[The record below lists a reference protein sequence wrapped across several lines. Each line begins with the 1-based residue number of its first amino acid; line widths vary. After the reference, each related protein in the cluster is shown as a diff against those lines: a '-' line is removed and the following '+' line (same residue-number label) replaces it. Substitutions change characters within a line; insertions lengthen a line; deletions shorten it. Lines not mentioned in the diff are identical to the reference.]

1 MGTGVL
7 AAWIWEIVRVTPYN
21 RSEPPTV
28 PYDWTNPKF
37 APLFVLFMLNWV
49 SSQLMQYV
57 VMWYLGC
64 FTNNPRNAANNAGVF
79 RGFMAAGE
87 AITFG
92 IDSAGTKYVI
102 EASTILAFYVVGM
115 LAMLYLALYEIDD
128 TKYFKE
134 KEVTIPVHV
143 VEEHEH
149 ALHGEEVKGD
159 HGHELQQPAAPEPTN
174 LDHKD
179 VSHTTEGELR

>member
-7 AAWIWEIVRVTPYN
+7 AAWIWEIIRVTPYN
-21 RSEPPTV
+21 RSKPPTV
-28 PYDWTNPKF
+28 PYDWTDPKF

-87 AITFG
+87 AVTFG

-102 EASTILAFYVVGM
+102 EASSIFAFYVAGM
-115 LAMLYLALYEIDD
+115 IAMLYLALYEIDD

-149 ALHGEEVKGD
+149 DHELHGKEVKAGGP
-159 HGHELQQPAAPEPTN
+159 HPTPPGPTN
-174 LDHKD
+174 LDHQDKD
-179 VSHTTEGELR
+179 ASHTTEGELR